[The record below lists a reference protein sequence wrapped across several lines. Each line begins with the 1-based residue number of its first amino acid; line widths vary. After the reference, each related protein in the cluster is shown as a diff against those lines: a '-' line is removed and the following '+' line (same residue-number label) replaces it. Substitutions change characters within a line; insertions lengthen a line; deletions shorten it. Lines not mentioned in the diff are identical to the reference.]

1 MRQYYDFTDV
11 DNDRYPIDGRER
23 DVMLSAR
30 EMALDKNP
38 AVANWLNSHFVYTH
52 GYGLAMLPASGVGS
66 DGLPDLLI
74 RDLPV
79 TSEAGAPTVT
89 EPRIYF
95 GERPSPWIIT
105 GAQTAEFDY
114 PVEQGSDATTRWTAK
129 TGIDVNGG
137 INRLLVSLLTGD
149 FISLLTTPQITSDSQ
164 FVMRRTLSDRLSALA
179 PFLAFDK
186 DPYLVVTSTGRLA
199 WIVDAYTASGNFPM
213 ARALDGNLRNAI
225 AHVPTD
231 QVNYLRNSVK
241 VVVDAYDGTTKLYI
255 NDPSDP
261 LIATWASIYST
272 LFTPLSE
279 LPDDLQAHLRYP
291 RGLFNAQTAM
301 YGAYHVTDATTF
313 YQGDNLWT
321 VPVGPEAQNQL
332 VPNEAYYVQMRLP
345 DEAETEYLLMQP
357 MVPARRPNMISWV
370 SARNDGPERGKVLVY
385 KLPADTTIYGPDQI
399 EALIDQTPEISSQVT
414 LWDQSGS
421 KVIRGDLIVVPV
433 GGSFVYLQ
441 PIYLQSTSS
450 AFPQFTKIVVAT
462 PSKVVWANTLADAL
476 QKAVGPGGA
485 ASTPGPTATPGP
497 DASPS
502 LEGVPSDIN
511 GLIAYANVHFDLAQQ
526 AMGSG
531 DYVTYGEEMALVQL
545 ALDQLARLVPAN

>member
-1 MRQYYDFTDV
+1 M
-11 DNDRYPIDGRER
+11 
-23 DVMLSAR
+23 
-30 EMALDKNP
+30 
-38 AVANWLNSHFVYTH
+38 
-52 GYGLAMLPASGVGS
+52 
-66 DGLPDLLI
+66 
-74 RDLPV
+74 
-79 TSEAGAPTVT
+79 
-89 EPRIYF
+89 
-95 GERPSPWIIT
+95 
-105 GAQTAEFDY
+105 
-114 PVEQGSDATTRWTAK
+114 
-129 TGIDVNGG
+129 
-137 INRLLVSLLTGD
+137 
-149 FISLLTTPQITSDSQ
+149 
-164 FVMRRTLSDRLSALA
+164 
-179 PFLAFDK
+179 
-186 DPYLVVTSTGRLA
+186 
-199 WIVDAYTASGNFPM
+199 
-213 ARALDGNLRNAI
+213 
-225 AHVPTD
+225 
-231 QVNYLRNSVK
+231 K
-241 VVVDAYDGTTKLYI
+241 VVVDAYDGTTKLYV

-399 EALIDQTPEISSQVT
+399 EALIDQTPEISSQIT

-433 GGSFVYLQ
+433 GGSFVYL
-441 PIYLQSTSS
+441 
-450 AFPQFTKIVVAT
+450 A
-462 PSKVVWANTLADAL
+462 ADL
-476 QKAVGPGGA
+476 PPEHLVSVPAVHEDRRRDPVEGRLGEHARRRAPEGRRTGWC
-485 ASTPGPTATPGP
+485 SVDPRSHPTPGP
-497 DASPS
+497 DASPAP
-502 LEGVPSDIN
+502 EGLPSDIN

-545 ALDQLARLVPAN
+545 ALDQLARLVPAD